1 MKNILVPT
9 DFSDISKNALKF
21 AIKIAHALRGKIVLY
36 HTEQPV
42 LIASDMGGFV
52 YPEIEMETERLL
64 NEKMEDL
71 ITFTKTQNVE
81 ATKILQ
87 KGILKDSI
95 VGVIDREHIDLVVTG
110 THGAKGL
117 ESFFLG
123 TNSTDIFER
132 VKCPV
137 LVVPSNAR
145 YHSIRKIMY
154 ATDLQYGDIHEIE
167 KVCQLAKP
175 FNAEIIVTHVNND
188 PNRIA
193 EEKENM
199 DWFEEIAGTNLAYKN
214 IVYKFI
220 YHDDLMEAL
229 DNAVTV
235 LNIDVLCMS
244 TSEKAFFKKL
254 VSKNSTKEMAFHT
267 NIPLMVLHL
276 GKENK
281 LK

>member
-1 MKNILVPT
+1 MKNILVPI

-21 AIKIAHALRGKIVLY
+21 AIKIAHALEGKIVLY

-52 YPEIEMETERLL
+52 YPDIEMETETILHKKL
-64 NEKMEDL
+64 DEL
-71 ITFTKTQNVE
+71 VTFVEHQNVK
-81 ATKILQ
+81 ATKVLQ

-95 VGVIDREHIDLVVTG
+95 ETVIERAGIDLIVTG

-117 ESFFLG
+117 ESFFFG
-123 TNSTDIFER
+123 TNSVDIFEH

-137 LVVPSNAR
+137 LIVPANAH

-154 ATDLQYGDIHEIE
+154 ATDLQYGDIHEIT
-167 KVCQLAKP
+167 KVAKLAKP

-188 PNRIA
+188 PQKIA

-199 DWFEEIAGTNLAYKN
+199 DWFEEIADKNIPYKN
-214 IVYKFI
+214 IIYRFI
-220 YHDDLMEAL
+220 YHNDLMEAL
-229 DNAVTV
+229 DNAITV
-235 LNIDVLCMS
+235 LDIDVICMS
-244 TSEKAFFKKL
+244 VAEKAFFKKII
-254 VSKNSTKEMAFHT
+254 SKNNTKEMAFHT

-276 GKENK
+276 EEENK